1 MWHLLKQV
9 FLSFFYGQ
17 SARTPPP
24 SGNFTHSTK
33 QERGE
38 TVVELEL
45 VYQFTITSESTLP
58 EVVTQ
63 IRSVFVE
70 QVVFLTVN
78 HRGPLPLKEL
88 HSTDEICVWRDPR
101 GS

>member
-58 EVVTQ
+58 EAVIQT
-63 IRSVFVE
+63 
-70 QVVFLTVN
+70 
-78 HRGPLPLKEL
+78 
-88 HSTDEICVWRDPR
+88 CVWHLCDEGRFSYGEPPR
-101 GS
+101 TPPLEGTSLHR